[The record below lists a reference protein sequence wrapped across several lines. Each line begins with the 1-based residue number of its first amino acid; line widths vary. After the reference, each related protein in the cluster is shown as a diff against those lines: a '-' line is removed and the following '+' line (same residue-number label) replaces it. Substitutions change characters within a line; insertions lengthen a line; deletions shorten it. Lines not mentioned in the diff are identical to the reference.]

1 LIQSNLLVV
10 GTTKILSVR
19 YIEMMPSMFRVFEV
33 FAKIVIPYFLVG
45 EQMSQSLTSGG
56 QLSDSLLI
64 ESLVSPETLV
74 VME

>member
-1 LIQSNLLVV
+1 
-10 GTTKILSVR
+10 
-19 YIEMMPSMFRVFEV
+19 MMPSMFRVFEV

-74 VME
+74 IME